1 MRSLW
6 NGSIS
11 FGLVNIPVKLY
22 AGTTSQDIKFNYL
35 HSICRTPIKYQKTC
49 PRCAREVTED
59 EIVKGYQFQKSQ
71 YVIMEEA
78 DFEAIAPEKTRS
90 IDILDFVQLE
100 SIDPVYFQRTYF
112 LEPVETGV
120 KAYHLLKQA
129 MEEKNK
135 IAIAKV
141 VIRSREHLAAVRVYG
156 SGLALETMH
165 YANEIRSIDQLTQVS
180 MEPEINQREL
190 EMAMMIIDNLTTAF
204 EPEKYHNEYQS
215 MLAAVIEQ
223 KIAGK
228 EIAPTEPPAAA
239 GKVIDLMAALEASV
253 QATKEKTA
261 QKEDPLSGREPTQLT
276 VRHKGRRSQG
286 TEETG

>member
-1 MRSLW
+1 
-6 NGSIS
+6 
-11 FGLVNIPVKLY
+11 
-22 AGTTSQDIKFNYL
+22 
-35 HSICRTPIKYQKTC
+35 
-49 PRCAREVTED
+49 
-59 EIVKGYQFQKSQ
+59 
-71 YVIMEEA
+71 MEEA

-100 SIDPVYFQRTYF
+100 SIDPVYFQLTYF
-112 LEPVETGV
+112 LEPTETGV
-120 KAYHLLKQA
+120 KAYHLLKRA
-129 MEEKNK
+129 MKEKNK

-156 SGLALETMH
+156 PGLALETMH

-180 MEPEINQREL
+180 MEPEINEREL

-204 EPEKYHNEYQS
+204 APEKYHNEYQS

-223 KIAGK
+223 QIAGK
-228 EIAPTEPPAAA
+228 EIAPAGPPPAA

-253 QATKEKTA
+253 KATKDKAAQA
-261 QKEDPLSGREPTQLT
+261 QKEESAPGREPTLLN
-276 VRHKGRRSQG
+276 VKPKGRRRQE

>member
-22 AGTTSQDIKFNYL
+22 AATASEDIKFNYL
-35 HSICRTPIKYQKTC
+35 HSICHTPIKYQKTC
-49 PRCAREVTED
+49 PRCAKAVTED

-71 YVIMEEA
+71 YVIMDEA

-90 IDILDFVQLE
+90 IDILDFVELD

-112 LEPVETGV
+112 LEPTETGG
-120 KAYHLLKQA
+120 KAYHLLKRA
-129 MEEKNK
+129 MKEKNK

-141 VIRSREHLAAVRVYG
+141 VIRSREYLAAVRVYG

-165 YANEIRSIDQLTQVS
+165 YASEIRAIDQLTQVGA
-180 MEPEINQREL
+180 EPEINEREL
-190 EMAMMIIDNLTTAF
+190 EMAMLIIDNLTTTF
-204 EPEKYHNEYQS
+204 EPEKYRNEYRE
-215 MLAAVIEQ
+215 MLKTVIEQ
-223 KIAGK
+223 KVAGK
-228 EIAPTEPPAAA
+228 EVAPAGPPPTA

-253 QATKEKTA
+253 QATKDKTT
-261 QKEDPLSGREPTQLT
+261 QDQESTSGREPTQLT
-276 VRHKGRRSQG
+276 VRPKGRRPQK

>member
-1 MRSLW
+1 
-6 NGSIS
+6 
-11 FGLVNIPVKLY
+11 
-22 AGTTSQDIKFNYL
+22 
-35 HSICRTPIKYQKTC
+35 
-49 PRCAREVTED
+49 
-59 EIVKGYQFQKSQ
+59 
-71 YVIMEEA
+71 MEEA
-78 DFEAIAPEKTRS
+78 DFEAQRRKDPFHRHPG
-90 IDILDFVQLE
+90 FCQLE

-239 GKVIDLMAALEASV
+239 GKVIELMAALEASV
-253 QATKEKTA
+253 QATKEKTT